1 MGVRFPIV
9 MIDVSFVR
17 IICKIPPP
25 GGVGRWF
32 GVVPFLSVCITRVV
46 LGWEVGFLR
55 GGVFT
60 IIKCGA
66 AGIVVVC
73 I

>member
-1 MGVRFPIV
+1 

-25 GGVGRWF
+25 GGGVGRWF
-32 GVVPFLSVCITRVV
+32 GVVPFLSACITTRVV

-55 GGVFT
+55 GGGVFT

-66 AGIVVVC
+66 AGIIVVVC